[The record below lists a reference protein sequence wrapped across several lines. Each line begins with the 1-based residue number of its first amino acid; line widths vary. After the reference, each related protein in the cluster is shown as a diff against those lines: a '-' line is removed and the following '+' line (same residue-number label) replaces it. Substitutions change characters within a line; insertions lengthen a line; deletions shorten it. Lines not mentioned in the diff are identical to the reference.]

1 MLSAGVAV
9 HNTHRGERERANSEQ
24 FQRERA
30 ATYVE
35 EPLPQAPISPPH
47 HPLDSRS
54 PRSPGLIGSL
64 TRKLTSN
71 LTELSGKPWGWNR
84 KPLGGTILR
93 HVDIRY
99 REHVP
104 YVNQVQPAIAH

>member
-1 MLSAGVAV
+1 MLSAERRCTTPTEVSARRAV
-9 HNTHRGERERANSEQ
+9 
-24 FQRERA
+24 QRERA

-84 KPLGGTILR
+84 KALGGTILR
-93 HVDIRY
+93 HIDIRY

-104 YVNQVQPAIAH
+104 YVNQVPTSH